1 MWSAATDWANTAKT
15 TSQNDD
21 NESLYLH
28 GLKNVIYELLRS
40 LCVCIVCVKINN
52 DELFCNAFPFKNA

>member
-1 MWSAATDWANTAKT
+1 MKRCVTPVSSASDQPDWQQHDGSTAVIAATDWAKTAKA

-28 GLKNVIYELLRS
+28 GLKNV
-40 LCVCIVCVKINN
+40 V
-52 DELFCNAFPFKNA
+52 